1 MPIKGVACNG
11 SPSMSSTVNTTASG
25 VQDTRHGGDENASW
39 TRPVTH
45 RRLTPAQLAS
55 KIDTCD
61 EVLVNDPDEE
71 MVVRAPSRSA
81 ENPFAI
87 EIVIS
92 RSPSRAAC
100 AEGVAENLTQ
110 YSVVADSDFTFNDA
124 SGGLCDGSRVCPK

>member
-11 SPSMSSTVNTTASG
+11 APSMSSTVNTATSG

-39 TRPVTH
+39 TRPVTQ
-45 RRLTPAQLAS
+45 RSLTPAQLAS

-61 EVLVNDPDEE
+61 EDLVNDSDEE
-71 MVVRAPSRSA
+71 MVVRAPSRSV

-92 RSPSRAAC
+92 RSPSRTAC
-100 AEGVAENLTQ
+100 VEGVAENLTQ
-110 YSVVADSDFTFNDA
+110 
-124 SGGLCDGSRVCPK
+124 